1 MVVNEVKR
9 RYDSLIRQQHAE
21 GYWEDS
27 AINSFKAMFADGVVE
42 SEAVMNDLDKVD
54 RMQMRKVYATLLAL
68 FILEQNFEDFKK
80 QSELIVQK
88 AKNYLKK
95 QGVNDIFQKLDL
107 LYDELLLTD
116 ENITGNA

>member
-1 MVVNEVKR
+1 
-9 RYDSLIRQQHAE
+9 
-21 GYWEDS
+21 
-27 AINSFKAMFADGVVE
+27 MFVDGLVE
-42 SEAVMNDLDKVD
+42 SEAVLNDLDGID